1 MAFEAIIE
9 RFGYWA
15 ILLGTA
21 LEGETILVVAGYL
34 AHRGY
39 LRLPYVIA
47 AAMFGTIIGDQTFF
61 QLGRQSGGAFLARH
75 PNWQTRAARVQRL
88 FNRHRIALVMGF
100 RFMYGIRT
108 VSPFV
113 IGMSGFSRK
122 LFLLLNVA
130 SAAIWAIVVGCGGYA
145 FGHVLE
151 KFLAEAKRI
160 EIPVIISIIG
170 IGIAVWIWHSR
181 HVRRTTRRDPDVERL
196 RVFRT
201 WTRITEARRSPRKSA
216 GGRSTSEST
225 WNEPLRS
232 AQASGCRER
241 IMRRADGLGA
251 RSGMYWPEHLHAR
264 SREGQDVLLRGCPKD
279 HLNLR
284 PR

>member
-1 MAFEAIIE
+1 MAFEATIE
-9 RFGYWA
+9 KFGYWA

-151 KFLAEAKRI
+151 KLLTEAKRI
-160 EIPVIISIIG
+160 EIPVIIGIIG
-170 IGIAVWIWHSR
+170 IGFAIWIWHSR
-181 HVRRTTRRDPDVERL
+181 HVHNTSQRAPDVE
-196 RVFRT
+196 
-201 WTRITEARRSPRKSA
+201 KS
-216 GGRSTSEST
+216 
-225 WNEPLRS
+225 
-232 AQASGCRER
+232 
-241 IMRRADGLGA
+241 
-251 RSGMYWPEHLHAR
+251 
-264 SREGQDVLLRGCPKD
+264 
-279 HLNLR
+279 
-284 PR
+284 